1 MTMGDNVERRLWN
14 ISEKAQFAMF
24 LDVLTPKPGNVH
36 RYRDHPDTRFIHFI
50 ASITYLGQ
58 PIYLAA
64 KWGYQK
70 HTSPLEP
77 SRLGELIKTAVQ
89 ASIAPHNKNTLLGTI
104 LLLIPLAIAAGTQV
118 SQLRFST
125 SSLRERLARI
135 LQNTTVDD
143 AVEVIRAIQLA
154 RPGGATP
161 KSPDWTPKLR
171 AFSFQS
177 PHIIDLIQ
185 REKYTLRNLQA
196 LASTYDAIAQ
206 EYVSEFAYT
215 FETLYPQ
222 VKNNL
227 NQYHLLESAVLASYL
242 WALSNRPDSLIQR
255 KVGPQVAEEVMRRA
269 KKHYSKICKLSEA
282 RWLDELTPFDDYL
295 RSEGSKL
302 NPGTTADLLTAALF
316 CSLLMDDVKSI
327 F

>member
-1 MTMGDNVERRLWN
+1 MTMGNNVERRLWG

-50 ASITYLGQ
+50 ASITYLGR

-70 HTSPLEP
+70 RISNLET

-89 ASIAPHNKNTLLGTI
+89 ASMAPHDKNTLLGTI
-104 LLLIPLAIAAGTQV
+104 LLLIPLAIAAGAKI
-118 SQLRFST
+118 SQSRLSS
-125 SSLRERLARI
+125 SSLRESLSQI

-177 PHIIDLIQ
+177 PHTIDLIQ

-206 EYVSEFAYT
+206 EYVSDFAYT

-222 VKNNL
+222 VKSNL
-227 NQYHLLESAVLASYL
+227 NQYPHLESAVLACYL

-255 KVGPQVAEEVMRRA
+255 KAGPQVAEEVMHRA
-269 KKHYSKICKLSEA
+269 KKLYSKICRLPES
-282 RWLDELTPFDDYL
+282 RWLDELNPFDEYL

-302 NPGTTADLLTAALF
+302 NPGTTADLLTTALF
-316 CSLLMDDVKSI
+316 CSLLMEDVKSV